1 MESLVE
7 YIYVDSRTRDS
18 NLFPNGNTFSVYLSN
33 PIKNISRVDLVS
45 ASIPNT
51 MYNVNLGSNVLTIAG
66 GGSTSNVSLAPSFFT
81 SNTLITEITNTGRM
95 PTGMAITYSPN
106 EGKYLFSNTSNFTL
120 LVNTPEMATI
130 LGLPYNTTL
139 TSSQITNTDLVYGS
153 NANLVNKY
161 VIKSSNIADFT
172 TNEMV
177 FLDIEE
183 LRNQKLNLGSKITG
197 NTFVNSLASHAF
209 GPITLDVQ
217 PNAIKTFKLGD
228 YLLSVDYP
236 QVVSKLSRLTINWRD
251 INGNLINFN
260 GSNNNSFI
268 LRITR
273 TDVPPNKDRQLGL
286 PPPVPWDTWKNIYD
300 PKYILGIALLVGVL
314 LIFFTKKPTVK
325 A

>member
-18 NLFPNGNTFSVYLSN
+18 NLFPNGNTYSVYLAN

-45 ASIPNT
+45 ASVPNT
-51 MYNVNLGSNVLTIAG
+51 MYNLTFGSNVIIVG
-66 GGSTSNVSLAPSFFT
+66 GTSNVSLAPSFFT
-81 SNTLITEITNTGRM
+81 SSTLATEITSTGRM
-95 PTGMAITYSPN
+95 PPGMTLTYSAN
-106 EGKYLFSNTSNFTL
+106 EGKFLFANTSSFTL
-120 LVNTPEMATI
+120 NVTTQEMATI
-130 LGLPYNTTL
+130 IGFPYGTVL
-139 TSSQITNTDLVYGS
+139 TSTQVTSSDLIYGS
-153 NANLVNKY
+153 NANLLNKFI
-161 VIKSSNIADFT
+161 IKSSNVTDFT

-183 LRNQKLNLGSKITG
+183 LRTQNLNLGSKITG
-197 NTFVNSLASHAF
+197 NTFINSSASHAF
-209 GPITLDVQ
+209 GPITMDVQ
-217 PNAIKTFKLGD
+217 ANSIKTFKLSD
-228 YLLSVDYP
+228 YVLSVEYP
-236 QVVSKLSRLTINWRD
+236 QVISKLSRLTINWRD

-268 LRITR
+268 LRVTR
-273 TDVPPNKDRQLGL
+273 TNVPPNKDRELGL
-286 PPPVPWDTWKNIYD
+286 PPPVPWDTWHKVYD